1 MLTTLSSAL
10 TSSAFDMH
18 PGWSGGPGFGWLFLV
33 IPLFWIT
40 VFVLLFAFVG
50 RRWRRSSPPWAMAH
64 STGRSAEATL
74 AQRFAQGDIDETEY
88 RARLEVIRTN
98 NPDPRRD

>member
-1 MLTTLSSAL
+1 MLTTLTSAAL
-10 TSSAFDMH
+10 QMH
-18 PGWSGGPGFGWLFLV
+18 PGWGPGPGFPWLFLV
-33 IPLFWIT
+33 IPLFWIA

-64 STGRSAEATL
+64 QAGRSAEATL
-74 AQRFAQGDIDETEY
+74 AQRFANGDIDETEY

-98 NPDPRRD
+98 NPGPGQG